1 MPICPR
7 CLGSA
12 EHRLNPYIKVT
23 CPLCNGQREI
33 SSLAYAEWHLKNPNA
48 ALPSPLL
55 DDDSVEI
62 TLLPC
67 PRCSIKFL
75 KGCELCQETKLVTP
89 IVYARWNMISKK

>member
-12 EHRLNPYIKVT
+12 EHRVNPYMKTV
-23 CPLCNGQREI
+23 CPLCDGKREV
-33 SSLAYAEWHLKNPNA
+33 SSLQYAEFHIKHPLA

-55 DDDSVEI
+55 TDESKEI

-67 PRCSIKFL
+67 PRCSIKLL
-75 KGCELCQETKLVTP
+75 KGCDLCQGTKLVTP
-89 IVYARWNMISKK
+89 IVYARWNMISKR